1 MKKNKT
7 RILGYSL
14 IILTWIFWGMIFT
27 IPFLH
32 LGLKTSAILITILL
46 VATNIFYV
54 GAFLV
59 GKELMQKY
67 NIWSKIKSW
76 FTKRHS

>member
-1 MKKNKT
+1 MKINKT
-7 RILGYSL
+7 RILGFSL

-46 VATNIFYV
+46 VATNVFYV
-54 GAFLV
+54 GVFLV
-59 GKELMQKY
+59 GKELIQKY
-67 NIWSKIKSW
+67 NIWPKVKGW
-76 FTKRHS
+76 FTKNRT